1 MQFKK
6 DKPINPD
13 FKKFRV
19 DPSISDKMHCVL
31 IVMKAANENK
41 DTSILNSI
49 KVFSE
54 QNSK

>member
-41 DTSILNSI
+41 DTSLLNSI